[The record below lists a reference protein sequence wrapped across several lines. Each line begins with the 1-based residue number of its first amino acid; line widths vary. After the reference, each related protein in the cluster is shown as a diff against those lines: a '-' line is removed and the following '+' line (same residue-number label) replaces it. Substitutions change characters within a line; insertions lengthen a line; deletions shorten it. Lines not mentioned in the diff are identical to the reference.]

1 MGDATAINGISFDTF
16 LEVVETD
23 PWWKRSVFNFVNWAY
38 TNKQGMTF
46 GILFAAAIMLII
58 GLLRKHQ
65 FQNRF
70 ANSFL
75 GLVIGAPLGVCVNC
89 ATPIA
94 EGFKRSGGRLETAMA
109 MMMSSPTMNV
119 IVLSMLFSL
128 FPTWMVVVKIG
139 FTLVFILIGIPIL
152 SRLFAPK
159 DKVELAVGSVLN
171 TEANKVDKYFS
182 DTYDK
187 FENDNTWF
195 AALRWLVTQ
204 YFSKLWQIAKL
215 ALPFMALAGL
225 LGSLVITF
233 MPWEYIV
240 QMNFQTDLEIT
251 LISMLGLALLGV
263 FLPVPMAFDII
274 IVAVLVAAGVPPRY
288 TLVLLFTLGIFS
300 IYPWLLIRRT
310 VSKKFAWISFSVLVL
325 IGFTAGATGHLY
337 DKWQWKQIMPERLE
351 AFKSSDSQG
360 PRKEVF
366 FPDLKIVSSETL
378 LESIHQNQ
386 KKPTQSIETEG
397 IIIKSYPF
405 SPKGDRKGE
414 KHFSERAGNEIG
426 IAVANSISVM
436 HFLEPFTQA
445 PGIAAGDIHGDG
457 WADIVVAH
465 ETGLYLFANQG
476 GQFVR
481 QGLYA
486 KGMENYSFF
495 NAALI
500 DLDNDGWL
508 DLYASTYRNGN
519 FVFYNKDGSFESMAP
534 IQLPNHEQAVLT
546 YAPAFGDLNKDG
558 LLEVFLGNWS
568 LGTETYPR
576 RALNAS
582 KNVLLRPID
591 SGYSMEVMDG
601 ISGETLSTLMA
612 DINNDGNTDLVV
624 GNDFLIPDRYFFG
637 AKDGTLNEV
646 LQKDQLIEK
655 TGQQTMNFSL
665 VDINND
671 LVPEMYVAQIANMG
685 LEIGKEVTEVSS
697 ALSYEVE
704 YPGYKELFKKM
715 LSIHQSFTLTG
726 RKLSLSYCPQGWEDD
741 CMAILTYS
749 GAKAKR
755 DLGPTSA
762 ACEYFP
768 EGWENYKWLC
778 EADREDY
785 TEYSKEEVLE
795 YIHQKNEDNFLFQ
808 LTESGKFEDLA
819 PAYGITRTGWT
830 WNAKF
835 ADLNNDEWQDLYA
848 VNGYYQNQVWERNF
862 LFMNQEGK
870 SMVNESEVS
879 GLGSFLPSQ
888 AYLYL
893 DYDQD
898 GDIDIISAPH
908 IGPIKVYDNNTQGNS
923 IAFEI
928 RDSIGNSYGV
938 GTKVFIYYGDGRT
951 QMKEIVASG
960 GCKSFDLMEAHFG
973 LGTHTEVNKLRILWS
988 TGEETSIV
996 HPLSA
1001 GAKYVITRPAT
1012 HD

>member
-1 MGDATAINGISFDTF
+1 
-16 LEVVETD
+16 
-23 PWWKRSVFNFVNWAY
+23 
-38 TNKQGMTF
+38 
-46 GILFAAAIMLII
+46 
-58 GLLRKHQ
+58 
-65 FQNRF
+65 
-70 ANSFL
+70 
-75 GLVIGAPLGVCVNC
+75 
-89 ATPIA
+89 
-94 EGFKRSGGRLETAMA
+94 
-109 MMMSSPTMNV
+109 
-119 IVLSMLFSL
+119 
-128 FPTWMVVVKIG
+128 
-139 FTLVFILIGIPIL
+139 
-152 SRLFAPK
+152 
-159 DKVELAVGSVLN
+159 
-171 TEANKVDKYFS
+171 
-182 DTYDK
+182 
-187 FENDNTWF
+187 
-195 AALRWLVTQ
+195 
-204 YFSKLWQIAKL
+204 
-215 ALPFMALAGL
+215 
-225 LGSLVITF
+225 
-233 MPWEYIV
+233 
-240 QMNFQTDLEIT
+240 
-251 LISMLGLALLGV
+251 
-263 FLPVPMAFDII
+263 
-274 IVAVLVAAGVPPRY
+274 
-288 TLVLLFTLGIFS
+288 
-300 IYPWLLIRRT
+300 
-310 VSKKFAWISFSVLVL
+310 
-325 IGFTAGATGHLY
+325 
-337 DKWQWKQIMPERLE
+337 
-351 AFKSSDSQG
+351 
-360 PRKEVF
+360 
-366 FPDLKIVSSETL
+366 
-378 LESIHQNQ
+378 
-386 KKPTQSIETEG
+386 
-397 IIIKSYPF
+397 
-405 SPKGDRKGE
+405 
-414 KHFSERAGNEIG
+414 
-426 IAVANSISVM
+426 
-436 HFLEPFTQA
+436 
-445 PGIAAGDIHGDG
+445 
-457 WADIVVAH
+457 
-465 ETGLYLFANQG
+465 
-476 GQFVR
+476 
-481 QGLYA
+481 
-486 KGMENYSFF
+486 
-495 NAALI
+495 
-500 DLDNDGWL
+500 
-508 DLYASTYRNGN
+508 
-519 FVFYNKDGSFESMAP
+519 
-534 IQLPNHEQAVLT
+534 
-546 YAPAFGDLNKDG
+546 
-558 LLEVFLGNWS
+558 
-568 LGTETYPR
+568 
-576 RALNAS
+576 
-582 KNVLLRPID
+582 
-591 SGYSMEVMDG
+591 
-601 ISGETLSTLMA
+601 
-612 DINNDGNTDLVV
+612 
-624 GNDFLIPDRYFFG
+624 
-637 AKDGTLNEV
+637 
-646 LQKDQLIEK
+646 
-655 TGQQTMNFSL
+655 MNFSL